1 METKQV
7 KFKDEENT
15 FHYGI
20 LITNGYES
28 YVICGCC
35 GGILTVG
42 EDCEIIQEMEWI
54 DIEYAICG
62 EQPKGRYFLLARVVL
77 VYNILKKKC

>member
-7 KFKDEENT
+7 KFKDNENEI
-15 FHYGI
+15 HYGI
-20 LITNGYES
+20 MITIGYGS

-62 EQPKGRYFLLARVVL
+62 E
-77 VYNILKKKC
+77 